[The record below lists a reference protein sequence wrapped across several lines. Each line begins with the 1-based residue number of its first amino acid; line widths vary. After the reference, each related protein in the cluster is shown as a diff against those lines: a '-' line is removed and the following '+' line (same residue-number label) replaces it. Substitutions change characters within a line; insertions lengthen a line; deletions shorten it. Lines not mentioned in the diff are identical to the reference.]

1 MAIAHESLRLSC
13 LINEIEDIKN
23 ITFHFLLNTNTLAGI
38 CHIFEHRCT
47 GDSSSYKITTDKQ
60 GVHLDI
66 RNLNKTR
73 DEGQWKCRY
82 GYHGELFTAELNV
95 TVY

>member
-1 MAIAHESLRLSC
+1 M
-13 LINEIEDIKN
+13 
-23 ITFHFLLNTNTLAGI
+23 
-38 CHIFEHRCT
+38 
-47 GDSSSYKITTDKQ
+47 GDSSYKITTDKQ